1 MDLRYIDR
9 FYERLGSALVI
20 ALNELDEFGHTD
32 THWVVVDDDHG
43 IALSQTDAH
52 EVPAHEVLDSL
63 IGRGARGAGYAT
75 YARGRH
81 QVVVSVMVNDPPNS
95 DIRVANVNIDRGTL
109 TLADWQYTV

>member
-1 MDLRYIDR
+1 
-9 FYERLGSALVI
+9 
-20 ALNELDEFGHTD
+20 
-32 THWVVVDDDHG
+32 
-43 IALSQTDAH
+43 
-52 EVPAHEVLDSL
+52 L